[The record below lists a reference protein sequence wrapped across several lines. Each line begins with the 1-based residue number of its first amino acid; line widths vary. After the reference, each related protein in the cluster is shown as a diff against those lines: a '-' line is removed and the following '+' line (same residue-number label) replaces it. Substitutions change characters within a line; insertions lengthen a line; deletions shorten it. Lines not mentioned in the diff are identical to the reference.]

1 MVEFTFLLYS
11 CIIQSLNFASL
22 MKKLLLI
29 LSLIFLN
36 SCRTTMSPS
45 EFYSPT
51 IEDTTPIQTVSY
63 DRYSLYEVASNDTL
77 ASVAR
82 KYNLLPA
89 QIIKMNN
96 LESPYSLQAG
106 TIIKIPMPLN
116 TTSNPA
122 LSTNENASKKGII
135 YIKPKALKAK

>member
-1 MVEFTFLLYS
+1 
-11 CIIQSLNFASL
+11 
-22 MKKLLLI
+22 MKKLFLV

-36 SCRTTMSPS
+36 SCSTTATNS

-51 IEDTTPIQTVSY
+51 IEDATPTYTVSY

-82 KYNLLPA
+82 KHNLLPA

-106 TIIKIPMPLN
+106 TIIKIPMPISS
-116 TTSNPA
+116 TSNTS
-122 LSTNENASKKGII
+122 LDKNDHTNKKGII
-135 YIKPKALKAK
+135 YIKPKAPKIQ